1 MMEFSSAIGDASV
14 LDVLRSIEDKLYERG
29 VLVTVTG
36 DSESDVTIS
45 FKVIAARSEQVPALV
60 VAVTAV
66 ETQRLDEADWEG
78 LSDYVND
85 EYLRLRAQLRGEVLD
100 ALDESCGQYVTLNG
114 KVVY

>member
-45 FKVIAARSEQVPALV
+45 FKVIAVRSEQVPALV

-66 ETQRLDEADWEG
+66 ETQRLDEADWEV

-100 ALDESCGQYVTLNG
+100 ALEESCSQYVTLNG